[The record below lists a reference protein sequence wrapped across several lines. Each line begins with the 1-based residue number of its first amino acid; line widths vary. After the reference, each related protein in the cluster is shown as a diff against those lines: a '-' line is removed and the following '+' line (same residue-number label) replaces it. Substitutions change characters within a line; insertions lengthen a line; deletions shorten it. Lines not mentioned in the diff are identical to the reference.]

1 MAPIMK
7 LTLFRSTKETDTFG
21 FTTDPT
27 GSNLP
32 YKLALWRKAGEGGS
46 ADAYAIESLEGLAL
60 SDPVMRAIASDGF
73 YLARAAEWWSRTPRS
88 RDREPPEQSHIKN
101 SRPSEG
107 PERLGYE

>member
-7 LTLFRSTKETDTFG
+7 LTLFRSTKEADTFG

-32 YKLALWRKAGEGGS
+32 NKLAPWRKAGEGGS

-73 YLARAAEWWSRTPRS
+73 YLARSGVVVT
-88 RDREPPEQSHIKN
+88 DTKEP
-101 SRPSEG
+101 G
-107 PERLGYE
+107 PGAS